1 MKNKLTFSTA
11 IPMVRIGIFLKLK
24 EKLLKLVPIQQ
35 LQQGNAAICQ
45 AYRKALIH
53 GHKKY

>member
-1 MKNKLTFSTA
+1 MKNKLTFYTA
-11 IPMVRIGIFLKLK
+11 IPMVRIGFFLKLK

-35 LQQGNAAICQ
+35 LQQESAAICQ

-53 GHKKY
+53 GH

>member
-1 MKNKLTFSTA
+1 MKNKLTFYTA
-11 IPMVRIGIFLKLK
+11 IPMVRIGFFLKLK

-53 GHKKY
+53 GH